1 MMGSARTAVVVEDDD
16 DIRELITHSLT
27 MQGFEVS
34 AASSGQAGLELVVAT
49 DPDLVTLDLGL
60 PDLDGIE
67 VCRRV
72 RDVSQAYVVMI
83 SARTDEIDRLMG
95 LEIGADDYLTKP
107 FSPRELQARV
117 NAMFRRPRTGRRA
130 HGSDESPRRG
140 RHTARRRPPADRP
153 ATARHPRPRRHA
165 LVRHGRIAVDPEGRV
180 VTVDDREVD
189 LTRTEFDLLT
199 TLLGAPRRVWS
210 RAVLLDSLWGP
221 GWSEEHLVEVHVGNL
236 RRKLEPS
243 RARRACVPR
252 SAPFEAWATAWRSRT
267 RSDADGVRALTAG
280 GVRPWCRPCRLGARG
295 GGRSRWDRSA

>member
-1 MMGSARTAVVVEDDD
+1 MPGSERTAVVVEDDD

-27 MQGFEVS
+27 MQGFEV
-34 AASSGQAGLELVVAT
+34 AAAASGQAGLDLVMAN

-117 NAMFRRPRTGRRA
+117 NAMFRRPRAVRSSTDVA
-130 HGSDESPRRG
+130 PSGSNGSAP
-140 RHTARRRPPADRP
+140 TAAATPAPPPAGEPD
-153 ATARHPRPRRHA
+153 AA
-165 LVRHGRIAVDPEGRV
+165 LLTHGRIAVDAEARV
-180 VTVDDREVD
+180 VTVDGREAE

-199 TLLGAPRRVWS
+199 TLLSAPRRVWS

-236 RRKLEPS
+236 RRKL
-243 RARRACVPR
+243 ARLGP
-252 SAPFEAWATAWRSRT
+252 
-267 RSDADGVRALTAG
+267 AG
-280 GVRPWCRPCRLGARG
+280 GRAPIRTVRGVGYRMEEPDAF
-295 GGRSRWDRSA
+295 

>member
-1 MMGSARTAVVVEDDD
+1 MSPTRTAVVVEDDD

-34 AASSGQAGLELVVAT
+34 AAASGLAGVELVVAT

-117 NAMFRRPRTGRRA
+117 NAMFRRPRAVRVNGSEAATDSAATTVATDARA
-130 HGSDESPRRG
+130 DDASRDDAP
-140 RHTARRRPPADRP
+140 HT
-153 ATARHPRPRRHA
+153 
-165 LVRHGRIAVDPEGRV
+165 LVRHGRIAVDPEARI
-180 VTVDDREVD
+180 VTVDGNEAD

-199 TLLGAPRRVWS
+199 TLVSAPRRVWS

-221 GWSEEHLVEVHVGNL
+221 GWTEEHLVEVHVGNL
-236 RRKLEPS
+236 RRKLS
-243 RARRACVPR
+243 
-252 SAPFEAWATAWRSRT
+252 
-267 RSDADGVRALTAG
+267 
-280 GVRPWCRPCRLGARG
+280 RLGPAGHRAPIRTVRG
-295 GGRSRWDRSA
+295 VGYRMEEPDAF

>member
-1 MMGSARTAVVVEDDD
+1 MSPMRTAVVVEDDD
-16 DIRELITHSLT
+16 DIRGRITHSHT
-27 MQGFEVS
+27 MPGV
-34 AASSGQAGLELVVAT
+34 AVATPASGLAGVDLVKAT

-117 NAMFRRPRTGRRA
+117 NAMFRRPRGGRSNGA
-130 HGSDESPRRG
+130 DGTDPAAASDDAAQTDPLASSADEPSP
-140 RHTARRRPPADRP
+140 
-153 ATARHPRPRRHA
+153 A
-165 LVRHGRIAVDPEGRV
+165 LLTHGRITVDPEGRV
-180 VTVDDREVD
+180 VTVDGNEVD

-199 TLLGAPRRVWS
+199 TLMSAPRRVWS

-236 RRKLEPS
+236 RRKLS
-243 RARRACVPR
+243 
-252 SAPFEAWATAWRSRT
+252 
-267 RSDADGVRALTAG
+267 
-280 GVRPWCRPCRLGARG
+280 RLGPAGNRAPIRTVRG
-295 GGRSRWDRSA
+295 VGYRMEEPDAF

>member
-117 NAMFRRPRTGRRA
+117 NAMFRRPRTAGPTA
-130 HGSDESPRRG
+130 SDE
-140 RHTARRRPPADRP
+140 TAGTGADGSGLP
-153 ATARHPRPRRHA
+153 ATGTSADGASPDAPTLE

-180 VTVDDREVD
+180 VTVDDQEVD
-189 LTRTEFDLLT
+189 LTRTEFDLLS
-199 TLLGAPRRVWS
+199 TLVSAPRRVWS

-236 RRKLEPS
+236 RRKLS
-243 RARRACVPR
+243 
-252 SAPFEAWATAWRSRT
+252 
-267 RSDADGVRALTAG
+267 
-280 GVRPWCRPCRLGARG
+280 RLGPDGMRAPIRTVRG
-295 GGRSRWDRSA
+295 VGYRMEEPDAF

>member
-1 MMGSARTAVVVEDDD
+1 MTGSERTAVVVEDDD

-27 MQGFEVS
+27 MQGFEVA
-34 AASSGQAGLELVVAT
+34 AASSGQAGIDLVMAN

-117 NAMFRRPRTGRRA
+117 NAMFRRPRAVRTTA
-130 HGSDESPRRG
+130 EAQPAAPNGS
-140 RHTARRRPPADRP
+140 TPPSHAAAPGSAP
-153 ATARHPRPRRHA
+153 AGNDAGIV
-165 LVRHGRIAVDPEGRV
+165 LLRHGRISVDAEGRV
-180 VTVDDREVD
+180 VMVDGKEAD

-199 TLLGAPRRVWS
+199 TLLSAPRRVWS
-210 RAVLLDSLWGP
+210 RAVLLDGLWGP

-236 RRKLEPS
+236 RRKL
-243 RARRACVPR
+243 
-252 SAPFEAWATAWRSRT
+252 T
-267 RSDADGVRALTAG
+267 RLGPAG
-280 GVRPWCRPCRLGARG
+280 GRAPIRTVRGVGYRMEEPDAF
-295 GGRSRWDRSA
+295 

>member
-1 MMGSARTAVVVEDDD
+1 MTGSERTAVVVEDDD

-27 MQGFEVS
+27 MQGFEV
-34 AASSGQAGLELVVAT
+34 AAAASGQAGLDLVMAN

-117 NAMFRRPRTGRRA
+117 NAMFRRPRAVRA
-130 HGSDESPRRG
+130 
-140 RHTARRRPPADRP
+140 TADVPAAGTNGGPPAPTP
-153 ATARHPRPRRHA
+153 AATPSGGESDATTI
-165 LVRHGRIAVDPEGRV
+165 RHGRIAVDAEGRV
-180 VTVDDREVD
+180 VTVDGKEAD
-189 LTRTEFDLLT
+189 LTRTEFDLLA
-199 TLLGAPRRVWS
+199 TLLSAPRRVWS
-210 RAVLLDSLWGP
+210 RAVLLDGLWGP

-236 RRKLEPS
+236 RRKLTKLGP
-243 RARRACVPR
+243 
-252 SAPFEAWATAWRSRT
+252 
-267 RSDADGVRALTAG
+267 AG
-280 GVRPWCRPCRLGARG
+280 GRAPIRTVRGVGYRMEEPDAF
-295 GGRSRWDRSA
+295 

>member
-1 MMGSARTAVVVEDDD
+1 MRGSTRTAVVVEDDD

-34 AASSGQAGLELVVAT
+34 TASSGQAGLELVVAT

-117 NAMFRRPRTGRRA
+117 NAMFRRPRTSGPTGTDEA
-130 HGSDESPRRG
+130 PGPAVNGSASAATGGSAEIATSRG
-140 RHTARRRPPADRP
+140 T
-153 ATARHPRPRRHA
+153 TTE
-165 LVRHGRIAVDPEGRV
+165 LLRHGRIAVDTEGRV
-180 VTVDDREVD
+180 ATVDEQEVD
-189 LTRTEFDLLT
+189 LTRTEFDLLS
-199 TLLGAPRRVWS
+199 TLVSAPRRVWS

-236 RRKLEPS
+236 RRKLS
-243 RARRACVPR
+243 
-252 SAPFEAWATAWRSRT
+252 
-267 RSDADGVRALTAG
+267 
-280 GVRPWCRPCRLGARG
+280 RLGPDGMRAPIRTVRG
-295 GGRSRWDRSA
+295 VGYRMEEPDAF

>member
-1 MMGSARTAVVVEDDD
+1 MMGSERTAVVVEDDD

-27 MQGFEVS
+27 MQGFDVS
-34 AASSGQAGLELVVAT
+34 TASSGQAGIELVVAT

-117 NAMFRRPRTGRRA
+117 NAMFRRPRTV
-130 HGSDESPRRG
+130 GSATVAESAAAATPDG
-140 RHTARRRPPADRP
+140 AAAPVSV
-153 ATARHPRPRRHA
+153 ATAEATPPETDHS

-180 VTVDDREVD
+180 VTVDDQEVD
-189 LTRTEFDLLT
+189 LTRTEFDLLS
-199 TLLGAPRRVWS
+199 TLLSAPRRVWS

-236 RRKLEPS
+236 RRKLS
-243 RARRACVPR
+243 
-252 SAPFEAWATAWRSRT
+252 
-267 RSDADGVRALTAG
+267 
-280 GVRPWCRPCRLGARG
+280 RLGPDGLRAPIRTVRG
-295 GGRSRWDRSA
+295 VGYRMEEPDAF

>member
-1 MMGSARTAVVVEDDD
+1 MMSPTRTAVVVEDDD

-27 MQGFEVS
+27 MQGFDVS
-34 AASSGQAGLELVVAT
+34 AAASGQAGLELVGSV

-117 NAMFRRPRTGRRA
+117 NAMFRRPRTGA
-130 HGSDESPRRG
+130 SGAADVAAANGAGGPTGGHVSP
-140 RHTARRRPPADRP
+140 A
-153 ATARHPRPRRHA
+153 ATATVEAEPA
-165 LVRHGRIAVDPEGRV
+165 LVRHGRITVDPESRV
-180 VTVDDREVD
+180 AMVDSHEAD

-199 TLLGAPRRVWS
+199 TLMSAPRRVWS
-210 RAVLLDSLWGP
+210 RAVLLESLWGP

-236 RRKLEPS
+236 RRKL
-243 RARRACVPR
+243 
-252 SAPFEAWATAWRSRT
+252 T
-267 RSDADGVRALTAG
+267 
-280 GVRPWCRPCRLGARG
+280 RLGPAGMRAPIRTVRG
-295 GGRSRWDRSA
+295 VGYRMEEPDSF

>member
-1 MMGSARTAVVVEDDD
+1 MMGSERTAVVVEDDD

-27 MQGFEVS
+27 MQGFAVA
-34 AASSGQAGLELVVAT
+34 AASSGQAGIELVVAN

-117 NAMFRRPRTGRRA
+117 NAMFRRPRTGGSNGVAETPGLGAKGSPPTADASAAEEAGVEVA
-130 HGSDESPRRG
+130 HP
-140 RHTARRRPPADRP
+140 
-153 ATARHPRPRRHA
+153 

-180 VTVDDREVD
+180 VTVDEQEVD

-199 TLLGAPRRVWS
+199 TLLSAPRRVWS

-236 RRKLEPS
+236 RRKLS
-243 RARRACVPR
+243 
-252 SAPFEAWATAWRSRT
+252 
-267 RSDADGVRALTAG
+267 
-280 GVRPWCRPCRLGARG
+280 RLGPDGLRAPIRTVRG
-295 GGRSRWDRSA
+295 VGYRMEEPEAF

>member
-1 MMGSARTAVVVEDDD
+1 MMGSARTAVVVEDDG

-117 NAMFRRPRTGRRA
+117 NAMFRRPRTVGA
-130 HGSDESPRRG
+130 TGSDESPAADANG
-140 RHTARRRPPADRP
+140 SSSTAGGSPRDG
-153 ATARHPRPRRHA
+153 ATPDDATPE

-180 VTVDDREVD
+180 ATVDDREVD
-189 LTRTEFDLLT
+189 LTRTEFDLLS
-199 TLLGAPRRVWS
+199 TLISAPRRVWS

-236 RRKLEPS
+236 RRKLS
-243 RARRACVPR
+243 
-252 SAPFEAWATAWRSRT
+252 
-267 RSDADGVRALTAG
+267 
-280 GVRPWCRPCRLGARG
+280 RLGPDGMRAPIRTVRG
-295 GGRSRWDRSA
+295 VGYRMEEPDAF

>member
-117 NAMFRRPRTGRRA
+117 NAMFRRPRTAGPTA
-130 HGSDESPRRG
+130 SDETAGTGANGSGLPAPGTSAGGASPDE
-140 RHTARRRPPADRP
+140 PMPE
-153 ATARHPRPRRHA
+153 

-180 VTVDDREVD
+180 VTVDGQEVD
-189 LTRTEFDLLT
+189 LTRTEFDLLS
-199 TLLGAPRRVWS
+199 TLVSAPRRVWS

-236 RRKLEPS
+236 RRKLS
-243 RARRACVPR
+243 
-252 SAPFEAWATAWRSRT
+252 
-267 RSDADGVRALTAG
+267 
-280 GVRPWCRPCRLGARG
+280 RLGPDGMRAPIRTVRG
-295 GGRSRWDRSA
+295 VGYRMEEPDAF

>member
-1 MMGSARTAVVVEDDD
+1 MGSARTAVVVEDDD

-117 NAMFRRPRTGRRA
+117 NAMFRRPRTVRSRPPVA
-130 HGSDESPRRG
+130 DESPAAARQRLVVDSPE
-140 RHTARRRPPADRP
+140 RIAPRTAVDRPDDATPDARAARPHRRRPRGPRRHGRRPGGRPDPHGVRP
-153 ATARHPRPRRHA
+153 AHHPAQRTPPRVVPRRAARQPLGPRLVRGAPRRGARRQPAPQAEPPRPRRA
-165 LVRHGRIAVDPEGRV
+165 MRAPIRTVRGVGYRM
-180 VTVDDREVD
+180 
-189 LTRTEFDLLT
+189 
-199 TLLGAPRRVWS
+199 
-210 RAVLLDSLWGP
+210 
-221 GWSEEHLVEVHVGNL
+221 EE
-236 RRKLEPS
+236 P
-243 RARRACVPR
+243 
-252 SAPFEAWATAWRSRT
+252 
-267 RSDADGVRALTAG
+267 DAF
-280 GVRPWCRPCRLGARG
+280 
-295 GGRSRWDRSA
+295 

>member
-1 MMGSARTAVVVEDDD
+1 MRRGWRCSPDARSWTAPRRHTSADTWCASFRRRARRSSSSVWGVASRGASRASTEARTAQQTDLSGQTLAFCKNHRMMGSERTAVVVEDDD

-27 MQGFEVS
+27 MQGFAVA
-34 AASSGQAGLELVVAT
+34 AASSGQAGIELVVAN

-117 NAMFRRPRTGRRA
+117 NAMFRRPRTGGSNGVTETPGPGAKAAPPTADPSAAEGARVEVA
-130 HGSDESPRRG
+130 HS
-140 RHTARRRPPADRP
+140 
-153 ATARHPRPRRHA
+153 

-180 VTVDDREVD
+180 V
-189 LTRTEFDLLT
+189 
-199 TLLGAPRRVWS
+199 
-210 RAVLLDSLWGP
+210 
-221 GWSEEHLVEVHVGNL
+221 
-236 RRKLEPS
+236 
-243 RARRACVPR
+243 
-252 SAPFEAWATAWRSRT
+252 
-267 RSDADGVRALTAG
+267 
-280 GVRPWCRPCRLGARG
+280 
-295 GGRSRWDRSA
+295 

>member
-1 MMGSARTAVVVEDDD
+1 MMSPARTAVVVEDDD

-27 MQGFEVS
+27 MQGFEV
-34 AASSGQAGLELVVAT
+34 AAAASGQAGLELVVSQ

-117 NAMFRRPRTGRRA
+117 NAMFRRPRTNGTSPSVSA
-130 HGSDESPRRG
+130 PGDGANGSSAAAMQPAAATS
-140 RHTARRRPPADRP
+140 TATS
-153 ATARHPRPRRHA
+153 TAMSTLDAEPA
-165 LVRHGRIAVDPEGRV
+165 LVRHGRITVDPEGRV
-180 VTVDDREVD
+180 ATVDSQEAD
-189 LTRTEFDLLT
+189 LTRTEFDLLA
-199 TLLGAPRRVWS
+199 TLLSAPRRVWS
-210 RAVLLDSLWGP
+210 RAVLLESLWGP

-236 RRKLEPS
+236 RRKL
-243 RARRACVPR
+243 
-252 SAPFEAWATAWRSRT
+252 T
-267 RSDADGVRALTAG
+267 
-280 GVRPWCRPCRLGARG
+280 RLGPAGMRAPIRTVRG
-295 GGRSRWDRSA
+295 VGYRMEEPDAF

>member
-34 AASSGQAGLELVVAT
+34 TASSGQAGLELVVAT

-117 NAMFRRPRTGRRA
+117 NAMFRRPRTG
-130 HGSDESPRRG
+130 GSN
-140 RHTARRRPPADRP
+140 AAADAGGAATSGAAAP
-153 ATARHPRPRRHA
+153 GPSSAALSVATAETAPPEDDHS

-180 VTVDDREVD
+180 VTVDEQEVE
-189 LTRTEFDLLT
+189 LTRTEFDLLS
-199 TLLGAPRRVWS
+199 TLLSAPRRVWS

-236 RRKLEPS
+236 RRKL
-243 RARRACVPR
+243 
-252 SAPFEAWATAWRSRT
+252 SRT
-267 RSDADGVRALTAG
+267 GPEGMRAPIRTVRGVGYRMEEPDAF
-280 GVRPWCRPCRLGARG
+280 
-295 GGRSRWDRSA
+295 

>member
-1 MMGSARTAVVVEDDD
+1 MMGPVRTAVVVEDDD

-34 AASSGQAGLELVVAT
+34 AAASGQAGVDLVVAT

-72 RDVSQAYVVMI
+72 RDVSSAYVVMI

-117 NAMFRRPRTGRRA
+117 NAMFRRPRAVRTNGAAEAAPAAASAASPSAHNGSSTSNGALATNGQESDAARSTG
-130 HGSDESPRRG
+130 GSVALDEEP
-140 RHTARRRPPADRP
+140 T
-153 ATARHPRPRRHA
+153 

-180 VTVDDREVD
+180 ATVDGREAD

-199 TLLGAPRRVWS
+199 ILLSAPRRVWS

-236 RRKLEPS
+236 RRKLSKLGPSGHRAPIRTVRGVGYRMEEPEG
-243 RARRACVPR
+243 
-252 SAPFEAWATAWRSRT
+252 F
-267 RSDADGVRALTAG
+267 
-280 GVRPWCRPCRLGARG
+280 
-295 GGRSRWDRSA
+295 

>member
-117 NAMFRRPRTGRRA
+117 NAMFRRPRTGGPN
-130 HGSDESPRRG
+130 GSDDATGPAGTVSAVSAG
-140 RHTARRRPPADRP
+140 GPPADGATPDEP
-153 ATARHPRPRRHA
+153 APE

-180 VTVDDREVD
+180 ATVDDHEVD
-189 LTRTEFDLLT
+189 LTRTEFDLLS
-199 TLLGAPRRVWS
+199 TLVSAPRRVWS

-236 RRKLEPS
+236 RRKLS
-243 RARRACVPR
+243 
-252 SAPFEAWATAWRSRT
+252 
-267 RSDADGVRALTAG
+267 
-280 GVRPWCRPCRLGARG
+280 RLGPDGMRAPIRTVRG
-295 GGRSRWDRSA
+295 VGYRMEEPDAF

>member
-27 MQGFEVS
+27 MQGFAVS
-34 AASSGQAGLELVVAT
+34 TAASGQAGLDLVVAT
-49 DPDLVTLDLGL
+49 APDLVTLDLGL

-117 NAMFRRPRTGRRA
+117 NAMFRRPRTPGSNGAPRPPTRRA
-130 HGSDESPRRG
+130 VRVRSPPRARCPRRPG
-140 RHTARRRPPADRP
+140 SVATAEAPPAEE
-153 ATARHPRPRRHA
+153 AHA
-165 LVRHGRIAVDPEGRV
+165 LVRHGRIAVDPDGRV
-180 VTVDDREVD
+180 VTVDGQEAD

-236 RRKLEPS
+236 RRKLS
-243 RARRACVPR
+243 
-252 SAPFEAWATAWRSRT
+252 
-267 RSDADGVRALTAG
+267 
-280 GVRPWCRPCRLGARG
+280 RLGPDGMRAPIRTVRG
-295 GGRSRWDRSA
+295 VGYRMEEPDAF

>member
-1 MMGSARTAVVVEDDD
+1 MMSAARTAVVVEDDD

-27 MQGFEVS
+27 MQGFEV
-34 AASSGQAGLELVVAT
+34 AAAASGQAGLELVVSN

-117 NAMFRRPRTGRRA
+117 NAMFRRPRTNA
-130 HGSDESPRRG
+130 
-140 RHTARRRPPADRP
+140 A
-153 ATARHPRPRRHA
+153 PRPDLA
-165 LVRHGRIAVDPEGRV
+165 PALVNGSAEAAVASAPTAVGTVEEAPTLVRHGRITVDPEGRV
-180 VTVDDREVD
+180 VTVDDREAE
-189 LTRTEFDLLT
+189 LTRTEFDLLA
-199 TLLGAPRRVWS
+199 TLLSAPRRVWS
-210 RAVLLDSLWGP
+210 RAVLLEDLWGP

-236 RRKLEPS
+236 RRKL
-243 RARRACVPR
+243 
-252 SAPFEAWATAWRSRT
+252 T
-267 RSDADGVRALTAG
+267 
-280 GVRPWCRPCRLGARG
+280 RLGPAGMRAPIRTVRG
-295 GGRSRWDRSA
+295 VGYRMEEPDAF

>member
-1 MMGSARTAVVVEDDD
+1 MRTAVVVEDDD

-34 AASSGQAGLELVVAT
+34 AASSGMAGVDLVVAT

-117 NAMFRRPRTGRRA
+117 NAMFRRPRAVRPNGA
-130 HGSDESPRRG
+130 EGSSDPGAAAPAGADASTAESSGDDTSP
-140 RHTARRRPPADRP
+140 T
-153 ATARHPRPRRHA
+153 
-165 LVRHGRIAVDPEGRV
+165 LVRHGRIAVDTEGRV
-180 VTVDDREVD
+180 VTVDGNEAD

-199 TLLGAPRRVWS
+199 TLMSAPRRVWS
-210 RAVLLDSLWGP
+210 RAVLLESLWGP

-236 RRKLEPS
+236 RRKLSKLGPAGNRAPIRTVRGVGYRMEEP
-243 RARRACVPR
+243 
-252 SAPFEAWATAWRSRT
+252 
-267 RSDADGVRALTAG
+267 DAF
-280 GVRPWCRPCRLGARG
+280 
-295 GGRSRWDRSA
+295 

>member
-1 MMGSARTAVVVEDDD
+1 MVSPARTAVVVEDDD

-27 MQGFEVS
+27 MQGFHVA
-34 AASSGQAGLELVVAT
+34 AASSGLAGLDLVVSN

-117 NAMFRRPRTGRRA
+117 NAMFRRPRTGASVRPDA
-130 HGSDESPRRG
+130 APSAAASHSTLLGPGASPSSPVA
-140 RHTARRRPPADRP
+140 TVQAPPV
-153 ATARHPRPRRHA
+153 
-165 LVRHGRIAVDPEGRV
+165 VRHGRITVDPEGRV
-180 VTVDDREVD
+180 VTVDSHEAE

-199 TLLGAPRRVWS
+199 TLLSAPRRVWS

-236 RRKLEPS
+236 RRKLTKLGPAGMRAPIRTVRGVGYRMEEP
-243 RARRACVPR
+243 
-252 SAPFEAWATAWRSRT
+252 
-267 RSDADGVRALTAG
+267 DAF
-280 GVRPWCRPCRLGARG
+280 
-295 GGRSRWDRSA
+295 

>member
-1 MMGSARTAVVVEDDD
+1 MMGSPRTAVVVEDDD

-27 MQGFEVS
+27 MQGFAVS
-34 AASSGQAGLELVVAT
+34 NASSGQAGLELVIAT

-117 NAMFRRPRTGRRA
+117 NAMFRRPRTG
-130 HGSDESPRRG
+130 GS
-140 RHTARRRPPADRP
+140 TAVAETTGAATPDASATSASV
-153 ATARHPRPRRHA
+153 ATAEAAPPVA
-165 LVRHGRIAVDPEGRV
+165 DDPVVRHGRIAVDPEGRV
-180 VTVDDREVD
+180 VTVDDQEVD
-189 LTRTEFDLLT
+189 LTRTEFDLLS
-199 TLLGAPRRVWS
+199 TLLSAPRRVWS

-236 RRKLEPS
+236 RRKLSRLAPDGMRAPIRTVRGVGYRMEEP
-243 RARRACVPR
+243 
-252 SAPFEAWATAWRSRT
+252 
-267 RSDADGVRALTAG
+267 DAF
-280 GVRPWCRPCRLGARG
+280 
-295 GGRSRWDRSA
+295 

>member
-27 MQGFEVS
+27 MQGFAVA
-34 AASSGQAGLELVVAT
+34 AASSGQAGIELVVAN

-117 NAMFRRPRTGRRA
+117 NAMFRRPRTGGSNGVTETPGPGAKASPPTADPSAAEGARVEVA
-130 HGSDESPRRG
+130 HS
-140 RHTARRRPPADRP
+140 
-153 ATARHPRPRRHA
+153 

-180 VTVDDREVD
+180 VTVDEQEVD

-199 TLLGAPRRVWS
+199 TLLSAPRRVWS

-221 GWSEEHLVEVHVGNL
+221 GWSEEHHVEVHVGNL
-236 RRKLEPS
+236 RRKLS
-243 RARRACVPR
+243 
-252 SAPFEAWATAWRSRT
+252 
-267 RSDADGVRALTAG
+267 
-280 GVRPWCRPCRLGARG
+280 RLGPDGLRAPIRTVRG
-295 GGRSRWDRSA
+295 AGYRMEEPEAF

>member
-27 MQGFEVS
+27 MQGFEVRT
-34 AASSGQAGLELVVAT
+34 AASGQAGVELVMAS

-72 RDVSQAYVVMI
+72 RDVSTAYVVMI

-117 NAMFRRPRTGRRA
+117 NAMFRRPRA
-130 HGSDESPRRG
+130 
-140 RHTARRRPPADRP
+140 ARNGDATDAAPAPSAPGAGADNGQVAAA
-153 ATARHPRPRRHA
+153 ATAAVVAVDEGPA
-165 LVRHGRIAVDPEGRV
+165 LTRHGRLAVDPESRV
-180 VTVDDREVD
+180 VTVDEQEAD
-189 LTRTEFDLLT
+189 LTRTEFDLLAI
-199 TLLGAPRRVWS
+199 LLSAPRRVWS

-236 RRKLEPS
+236 RRKLSKLGPS
-243 RARRACVPR
+243 
-252 SAPFEAWATAWRSRT
+252 
-267 RSDADGVRALTAG
+267 
-280 GVRPWCRPCRLGARG
+280 
-295 GGRSRWDRSA
+295 GGRAPIRTVRGVGYRMEEPDAF